1 MVGTLTASVWKIDIA
16 NKIPLLRGG
25 ASVVWLQGCVIRP
38 KVHTP
43 TPRSRGESHNPPL
56 LFNLQNTCG
65 ALINHW
71 LIKAIWIAPVAF
83 MFSYENLKR

>member
-1 MVGTLTASVWKIDIA
+1 MVGTLTIRVRKVDIA

-43 TPRSRGESHNPPL
+43 TPLSRGESHNPPL
-56 LFNLQNTCG
+56 LFNLPNTCG

-71 LIKAIWIAPVAF
+71 LIKAIRITPGGFYV
-83 MFSYENLKR
+83 